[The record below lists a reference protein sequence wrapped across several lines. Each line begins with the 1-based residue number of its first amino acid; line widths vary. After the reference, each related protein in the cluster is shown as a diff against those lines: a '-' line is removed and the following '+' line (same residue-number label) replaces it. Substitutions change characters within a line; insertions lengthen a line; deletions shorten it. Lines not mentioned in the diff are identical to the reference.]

1 MGGESVAIRCV
12 RGRQRWSIGRK
23 ISTANLMEPKPISEL
38 IKETLEHVQTQQL
51 QTLDKVPPERW
62 LREHLKLETNNNP
75 KLKEL
80 EDEVGRFCA
89 GIWNHPQVG
98 RLLLLAGAN
107 GTGKTHCAKAVQRWV
122 SRVGHAKKYV
132 REPGVIRH
140 VNVILWHWPHLLDT
154 LKNGNWDVVEDMF
167 DVCVLIIDEMGG
179 GHDPSQVGTDK
190 LCQILSRREHMWT
203 LLTTNVPPEDW
214 NEKLDRRIASR
225 LFRNST
231 LIDLTE
237 VPDFNVP

>member
-1 MGGESVAIRCV
+1 
-12 RGRQRWSIGRK
+12 
-23 ISTANLMEPKPISEL
+23 MEPKHISEL
-38 IKETLEHVQTQQL
+38 IKGTLEHAKTP
-51 QTLDKVPPERW
+51 TSITDKVPPERW

-89 GIWNHPQVG
+89 GIWNHPQAG
-98 RLLLLAGAN
+98 RQLVISGHN
-107 GTGKTHCAKAVQRWV
+107 GTGKTHVAKAVQRWV
-122 SRVGHAKKYV
+122 SRTGHAKEYV

-167 DVCVLIIDEMGG
+167 DVCLLIIDEMGG

-190 LCQILSRREHMWT
+190 LCQILSRRERMWT
-203 LLTTNVPPEDW
+203 LLTTNITPSDW
-214 NEKLDRRIASR
+214 EERLDRRIASR

-231 LIDLTE
+231 LVDLTD
-237 VPDFNVP
+237 VPDFNAP